1 MAKKRQKIGIFLQK
15 SIVFCQNRTRNK
27 AYNPKRM
34 KKMQRLTIESDINN
48 LFRSQKDYD
57 QLTIFV
63 DELEK
68 KQRLKREDVAA
79 IHLYRQLVA
88 GENLSPT
95 EKKLLKSWLQIQRQT
110 EKLER
115 LKDKKAREEQL
126 QKIENRKK
134 DAHKKALIGAALLS
148 SSNNNGD
155 YSTLLLLALEGFIKA
170 EKFELLGID
179 KVQIRDGVA
188 GLAKIFSDK
197 ETKKIRVA
205 QLYQSRTKDD
215 RKAIFYRVVDSQGNI
230 ITESKAIKFI

>member
-1 MAKKRQKIGIFLQK
+1 ME
-15 SIVFCQNRTRNK
+15 
-27 AYNPKRM
+27 
-34 KKMQRLTIESDINN
+34 RLTIETDANN
-48 LFRSQKDYD
+48 LFRAQKDYD

-63 DELEK
+63 EELEK

-88 GENLSPT
+88 GEILSAT
-95 EKKLLKSWLQIQRQT
+95 EKKLIKSWLQIQRQT

-134 DAHKKALIGAALLS
+134 DTHKKALVGAALLS
-148 SSNNNGD
+148 ASHNNGD
-155 YSTLLLLALEGFIKA
+155 YSMLLLLAFEGFIKP
-170 EKFELLGID
+170 EKFELLGIE

-205 QLYQSRTKDD
+205 QLYQSTTRDD
-215 RKAIFYRVVDSQGNI
+215 RKAIFYRVLDSQGNI
-230 ITESKAIKFI
+230 IDESKAIKFI

>member
-1 MAKKRQKIGIFLQK
+1 
-15 SIVFCQNRTRNK
+15 
-27 AYNPKRM
+27 
-34 KKMQRLTIESDINN
+34 MQRLTIESDINN
-48 LFRSQKDYD
+48 LFRAQKDYD

-63 DELEK
+63 EELEK

-95 EKKLLKSWLQIQRQT
+95 EKKLIKSWLQIQKQT
-110 EKLER
+110 EKLEK
-115 LKDKKAREEQL
+115 LKDKKTREEQL

-205 QLYQSRTKDD
+205 QLYQSTTRDE
-215 RKAIFYRVVDSQGNI
+215 RKAIFYRVVDQAGNEI
-230 ITESKAIKFI
+230 QAAKFIKFI

>member
-1 MAKKRQKIGIFLQK
+1 ME
-15 SIVFCQNRTRNK
+15 
-27 AYNPKRM
+27 
-34 KKMQRLTIESDINN
+34 RLTIETDANN
-48 LFRSQKDYD
+48 LFRAQKDYD

-63 DELEK
+63 EELEK

-88 GENLSPT
+88 GEILSAT
-95 EKKLLKSWLQIQRQT
+95 EKKLIKSWLQIKRQT

-134 DAHKKALIGAALLS
+134 DTHKKALVGAALLS
-148 SSNNNGD
+148 ASHNNGD
-155 YSTLLLLALEGFIKA
+155 YSMLLLLAFEGFIKP
-170 EKFELLGID
+170 EKFELLGIE

-205 QLYQSRTKDD
+205 QLYQSTTRDD
-215 RKAIFYRVVDSQGNI
+215 RKAIFYRVLDSQGNI
-230 ITESKAIKFI
+230 IDESKAIKFI

>member
-1 MAKKRQKIGIFLQK
+1 
-15 SIVFCQNRTRNK
+15 
-27 AYNPKRM
+27 
-34 KKMQRLTIESDINN
+34 MQRLTTESDINN

-57 QLTIFV
+57 HLTIFV
-63 DELEK
+63 EELEK

-79 IHLYRQLVA
+79 IHLYRQLAA
-88 GENLSPT
+88 GENLSST
-95 EKKLLKSWLQIQRQT
+95 EKKLIKSWLQIQRQT
-110 EKLER
+110 EKLEK

-148 SSNNNGD
+148 SSNNSGD

-170 EKFELLGID
+170 EKFELLGIE

-188 GLAKIFSDK
+188 GLAKIFADK
-197 ETKKIRVA
+197 DSKKIRVA
-205 QLYQSRTKDD
+205 QLYQSKTKDE

-230 ITESKAIKFI
+230 ITESKSIKFI

>member
-1 MAKKRQKIGIFLQK
+1 MR
-15 SIVFCQNRTRNK
+15 
-27 AYNPKRM
+27 
-34 KKMQRLTIESDINN
+34 RLTIESDTNN
-48 LFRSQKDYD
+48 LFRAQKDYD
-57 QLTIFV
+57 QLTIFIE
-63 DELEK
+63 ELEK

-79 IHLYRQLVA
+79 IHLYRQLEV

-95 EKKLLKSWLQIQRQT
+95 EKKLIKSWLQIQRQT

-134 DAHKKALIGAALLS
+134 DAHKKALIGSALLA

-155 YSTLLLLALEGFIKA
+155 YSTLLLLAFEGFIKP
-170 EKFELLGID
+170 EKFELLNIE

-205 QLYQSRTKDD
+205 QLYISKTKDD
-215 RKAIFYRVVDSQGNI
+215 RKAIFYCVLDSRGNI
-230 ITESKAIKFI
+230 IQEAKAIKFI

>member
-1 MAKKRQKIGIFLQK
+1 MR
-15 SIVFCQNRTRNK
+15 
-27 AYNPKRM
+27 
-34 KKMQRLTIESDINN
+34 RLTIESDTNN
-48 LFRSQKDYD
+48 LFRAQKDYD

-63 DELEK
+63 EELEK

-79 IHLYRQLVA
+79 IHLYRQLAA
-88 GENLSPT
+88 GENLSLT
-95 EKKLLKSWLQIQRQT
+95 EKKLMKSWLQIQRQS

-134 DAHKKALIGAALLS
+134 DAHKKALIGSALLAA
-148 SSNNNGD
+148 SNDNGD
-155 YSTLLLLALEGFIKA
+155 YSTLLLLAFEGFIKP
-170 EKFELLGID
+170 EKFELLGIE

-205 QLYQSRTKDD
+205 QLYQSKTKDD
-215 RKAIFYRVVDSQGNI
+215 RRAVFYRVVDSSGNVIQQPKI
-230 ITESKAIKFI
+230 IKYI

>member
-1 MAKKRQKIGIFLQK
+1 
-15 SIVFCQNRTRNK
+15 
-27 AYNPKRM
+27 
-34 KKMQRLTIESDINN
+34 MQRLTIESDINN
-48 LFRSQKDYD
+48 LFRAQKDYD

-63 DELEK
+63 EELEK

-88 GENLSPT
+88 GENLSAT
-95 EKKLLKSWLQIQRQT
+95 EKKLIKSWLQIQRQT
-110 EKLER
+110 EKLEK

-134 DAHKKALIGAALLS
+134 DAHKKALIGSALLA
-148 SSNNNGD
+148 SSNNNSD
-155 YSTLLLLALEGFIKA
+155 YSTLLLLAFEGFIKP
-170 EKFELLGID
+170 EKFELLGIE

-205 QLYQSRTKDD
+205 QLYISKTKDD
-215 RKAIFYRVVDSQGNI
+215 RKAIFYCVLDSRGNI
-230 ITESKAIKFI
+230 IQEAKAIKFI

>member
-1 MAKKRQKIGIFLQK
+1 ME
-15 SIVFCQNRTRNK
+15 
-27 AYNPKRM
+27 
-34 KKMQRLTIESDINN
+34 RLTIETDANN
-48 LFRSQKDYD
+48 LFRAQKDYD

-63 DELEK
+63 EELEK

-88 GENLSPT
+88 GEILSAT
-95 EKKLLKSWLQIQRQT
+95 EKKLIKSWLQIQRQT

-134 DAHKKALIGAALLS
+134 DTHKKALVGAALLS
-148 SSNNNGD
+148 ASHNNGD
-155 YSTLLLLALEGFIKA
+155 YSMLLLLAFEGFIKP
-170 EKFELLGID
+170 EKFELLGIE

-205 QLYQSRTKDD
+205 QLYQSKTKDD
-215 RKAIFYRVVDSQGNI
+215 RRAVFYRVVDSSGNVIQQPKI
-230 ITESKAIKFI
+230 IKYI

>member
-1 MAKKRQKIGIFLQK
+1 ME
-15 SIVFCQNRTRNK
+15 
-27 AYNPKRM
+27 
-34 KKMQRLTIESDINN
+34 RLTIETDANN
-48 LFRSQKDYD
+48 LFRAQKDYD

-63 DELEK
+63 EELEK

-88 GENLSPT
+88 GEILSAT
-95 EKKLLKSWLQIQRQT
+95 EKKLIKSWLQIQRQT

-134 DAHKKALIGAALLS
+134 DAHKKALVGAALLS
-148 SSNNNGD
+148 ASHNNGD
-155 YSTLLLLALEGFIKA
+155 YSMLLLLAFEGFIKP
-170 EKFELLGID
+170 EKFELLGIE

-205 QLYQSRTKDD
+205 QLYQSTTRDD
-215 RKAIFYRVVDSQGNI
+215 RKAIFYRVLDSQGNI
-230 ITESKAIKFI
+230 IDESKAIKFI